1 MATKKT
7 TTKEKGD
14 VVVSAGVIIAPRI
27 TEKASLQSNANAYTF
42 IVSKDATKLTIR
54 DAIKKEYKVTPKSI
68 NIVNLPARNVF
79 TRGRFGVQSGM
90 KKAVVFLKKGDTIA
104 ISN

>member
-7 TTKEKGD
+7 TTEEKKG
-14 VVVSAGVIIAPRI
+14 VVATGILIAPRM
-27 TEKASLQSNANAYTF
+27 TEKASLQSSANAYTF
-42 IVSKDATKLTIR
+42 IVAKDATKLTIR
-54 DAIKKEYKVTPKSI
+54 DAIKKEYKVTPKAI

-104 ISN
+104 FSN

>member
-1 MATKKT
+1 MATKKIT
-7 TTKEKGD
+7 TEEKKE
-14 VVVSAGVIIAPRI
+14 VTTVSVLISPRM
-27 TEKASLQSNANAYTF
+27 TEKASLQSSTNAYTF
-42 IVSKDATKLTIR
+42 IVTKEATKLSVK
-54 DAIKKEYKVTPKSI
+54 DAIKKEYKVTPRAV

-79 TRGRFGVQSGM
+79 VRGRFGVQSGM

>member
-7 TTKEKGD
+7 TTEDKKE
-14 VVVSAGVIIAPRI
+14 VVAQGVIIAPRI

-42 IVSKDATKLTIR
+42 IVSKDATKLTV
-54 DAIKKEYKVTPKSI
+54 ASTIKKEYKVTPVKI
-68 NIVNLPARNVF
+68 NIVNLPKRNVF
-79 TRGRFGVQSGM
+79 VRGKFGVQSGM

-104 ISN
+104 FSN

>member
-7 TTKEKGD
+7 TEDKKE
-14 VVVSAGVIIAPRI
+14 VVTTGVLIAPRM
-27 TEKASLQSNANAYTF
+27 TEKASLQSNTNAYTF
-42 IVSKDATKLTIR
+42 IVAKDATKLTIAN
-54 DAIKKEYKVTPKSI
+54 AIKKEYKVTPKSV

-79 TRGRFGVQSGM
+79 VRGKFGVQSGM